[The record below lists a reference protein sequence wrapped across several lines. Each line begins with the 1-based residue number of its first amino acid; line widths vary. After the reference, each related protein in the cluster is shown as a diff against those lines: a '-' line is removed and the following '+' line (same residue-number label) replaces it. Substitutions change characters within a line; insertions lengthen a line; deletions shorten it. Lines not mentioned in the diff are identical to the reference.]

1 MKEKWL
7 RHSVLLSVTVSLLL
21 GLAAAVVWY
30 DPSEAIGTGLLLGI
44 FFVYPLVL
52 TLLNLF
58 FLFAETRH
66 ALLLKK
72 SRHFEWITLGVGT
85 CYSMLLL
92 SFSNITTEDW
102 RTQLVNQELH
112 TPIGSTGALTV
123 FVLAAVGIGG
133 YLILSEGSLRKRPPL
148 VTVLAIAA
156 MYLGMA
162 ECVLWIVQ
170 VFSLDWVMAYL
181 CLLPANCILIGAKVI
196 RRKVVEWRQVPS
208 EEVPAFRHAWLEAI
222 NRKLT
227 DSSRW
232 PAAAFLL
239 AWPLLGVLIGILL
252 LFGQEPDRVIRAWT
266 ETSDWRLSAREAP
279 PNLYQDQHY
288 LCTVAAGGHRRLV
301 KPLRKGVRHGH
312 TVIVNRQL
320 CIANAFEQVLEERMP
335 RFHRCIR
342 SFYDR
347 YGFPLARCI
356 RSPYAADVVYLLM
369 KPLEWLFL
377 LVLYAVD
384 VKPENRIAVQYLPA
398 ETKGTSP
405 SLRE

>member
-7 RHSVLLSVTVSLLL
+7 KHSVLLSVAVSLLL
-21 GLAAAVVWY
+21 GLAAAVVWSG
-30 DPSEAIGTGLLLGI
+30 PSEAIGTGLFLGI
-44 FFVYPLVL
+44 FFVYPLAL

-58 FLFAETRH
+58 FLFAENRN

-85 CYSMLLL
+85 CYSLLL
-92 SFSNITTEDW
+92 LPLSNITTEDW
-102 RTQLVNQELH
+102 EVQLVNRELH
-112 TPIGSTGALTV
+112 TPIGSTGVLTV
-123 FVLAAVGIGG
+123 LVLAAVGIGG

-162 ECVLWIVQ
+162 ECVFWIVQ

-196 RRKVVEWRQVPS
+196 RRKVVEWRRVPP
-208 EEVPAFRHAWLEAI
+208 EEMHAFRHAGLEAI
-222 NRKLT
+222 NRKLA

-239 AWPLLGVLIGILL
+239 AWPLLGVLICILL
-252 LFGQEPDRVIRAWT
+252 LFGQEPDSVIRAWT
-266 ETSDWRLSAREAP
+266 ETSDWRLSAQEAP
-279 PNLYQDQHY
+279 PNLYRDQHY

-301 KPLRKGVRHGH
+301 KPLRKGIRHGH

-369 KPLEWLFL
+369 KPLEWGFL

-398 ETKGTSP
+398 ETEGTSP

>member
-7 RHSVLLSVTVSLLL
+7 KHSVLLSVSVSLLL
-21 GLAAAVVWY
+21 GLAAAVAWSG
-30 DPSEAIGTGLLLGI
+30 PSEAIGTGLFLGI
-44 FFVYPLVL
+44 FFVYPLAL

-58 FLFAETRH
+58 FLFAENRN

-85 CYSMLLL
+85 CYSLLL
-92 SFSNITTEDW
+92 LPLSNITTEDW
-102 RTQLVNQELH
+102 EVQLVNRELH
-112 TPIGSTGALTV
+112 TPIGSTGVLTV
-123 FVLAAVGIGG
+123 LVLAAVGIGG

-162 ECVLWIVQ
+162 ECVFWIVQ

-196 RRKVVEWRQVPS
+196 RRKVVEWRRVPP
-208 EEVPAFRHAWLEAI
+208 EEMHAFRHAGLEAI
-222 NRKLT
+222 NRKLA

-239 AWPLLGVLIGILL
+239 AWPLLGVLICILL
-252 LFGQEPDRVIRAWT
+252 LFGQEPDSVIRAWT
-266 ETSDWRLSAREAP
+266 ETSDWRLSAQEAP
-279 PNLYQDQHY
+279 PNLYRDQHY

-301 KPLRKGVRHGH
+301 KPLRKGIRHGH

-369 KPLEWLFL
+369 KPLEWGFL

-398 ETKGTSP
+398 ETEGTSP